1 MRRAEGE
8 FRPARPTVNAMGIDG
23 IGSSVVIALAAVLW
37 FVYLVPTW
45 LRRREYLA
53 TERNAIRLQRT
64 MRIMA
69 ESAELPAVVRVEAT
83 ARGAAAQE
91 KALRKEQQL
100 SAAIERAQAAA
111 SARALSRVPA
121 GMFDDARHSAGR
133 EAHAIVASRRL
144 RRSRAFASFVLLA
157 SLVAAGFGLNVL
169 LVTGAWALLAAAAA
183 VGLGA
188 LVLLGQM
195 AAVAKT
201 RRELA
206 RAVRAVPAAPQL
218 HDHAEVDRPRQ
229 QSGWTPVPLP
239 KPLYLSRPVSATP
252 AEQVAVR
259 PSRRESTEVLDPVAS
274 LRAAALAAERALR
287 EAQASPEVARISRP
301 AASRFASMG
310 IVDQTDVVTTD
321 LDDILRRRRAA
332 G

>member
-1 MRRAEGE
+1 
-8 FRPARPTVNAMGIDG
+8 MGIDG

-53 TERNAIRLQRT
+53 TERNAVRLQRT
-64 MRIMA
+64 VRIMA

-83 ARGAAAQE
+83 ARSAAMQE

-111 SARALSRVPA
+111 SARALSRSSVGTADNAP
-121 GMFDDARHSAGR
+121 RSAGLDG
-133 EAHAIVASRRL
+133 HTVLASRRL

-157 SLVAAGFGLNVL
+157 SVVAAGIGVNVL

-183 VGLGA
+183 VALGA
-188 LVLLGQM
+188 VVLLGQM
-195 AAVAKT
+195 AAVAKA
-201 RRELA
+201 RMELA
-206 RAVRAVPAAPQL
+206 RAVRAVPVASQL
-218 HDHAEVDRPRQ
+218 HDRVELDQPQR

-239 KPLYLSRPVSATP
+239 KPLYLSRPVSATLP
-252 AEQVAVR
+252 EEVAKR
-259 PSRRESTEVLDPVAS
+259 PSRRELTGVLDPVAS

-287 EAQASPEVARISRP
+287 EAQSSPEVTRISRP
-301 AASRFASMG
+301 AATSRFASMG
-310 IVDQTDVVTTD
+310 VVDQTDVVKTD
-321 LDDILRRRRAA
+321 LDAILSRRRAA

>member
-1 MRRAEGE
+1 
-8 FRPARPTVNAMGIDG
+8 MGIDG

-53 TERNAIRLQRT
+53 TERNAVRLQRT
-64 MRIMA
+64 VRIMA

-83 ARGAAAQE
+83 ARSVAVQE

-100 SAAIERAQAAA
+100 AAAIERAQAAA
-111 SARALSRVPA
+111 SARALSRS
-121 GMFDDARHSAGR
+121 SAGTADNAPR
-133 EAHAIVASRRL
+133 SAGLDGHTVLASRRL
-144 RRSRAFASFVLLA
+144 RRSRALASFVLLA
-157 SLVAAGFGLNVL
+157 SVVAAGIGVNVL

-183 VGLGA
+183 VALGA
-188 LVLLGQM
+188 VVLLGQM
-195 AAVAKT
+195 AAVAKA
-201 RRELA
+201 RMELA
-206 RAVRAVPAAPQL
+206 RAVRAVPVASQL
-218 HDHAEVDRPRQ
+218 HDHAELAEPQRRP
-229 QSGWTPVPLP
+229 GWTPVPLP
-239 KPLYLSRPVSATP
+239 KPLYLSRPVPVPLPEVSHGA
-252 AEQVAVR
+252 QS
-259 PSRRESTEVLDPVAS
+259 SRRSPAEVLDPVAS

-287 EAQASPEVARISRP
+287 EAQAAPEVARIPRP

-310 IVDQTDVVTTD
+310 IVDQSDAVKTD